1 MGPIL
6 RLTTTYLVEVS
17 ESDLKNIKKY
27 SLDSFLLND
36 LRSKRLLVVSGKSSM
51 RKSSEAVWKQEEKK
65 QEREF
70 YDKSK

>member
-36 LRSKRLLVVSGKSSM
+36 LRTKRLLVVSGKSSM
-51 RKSSEAVWKQEEKK
+51 RKSSEAVWKQEENK

>member
-1 MGPIL
+1 MGSIL

-36 LRSKRLLVVSGKSSM
+36 LRTKRLLIVSGKSSM

-65 QEREF
+65 QERDF
-70 YDKSK
+70 YDK

>member
-1 MGPIL
+1 MGSIL

-17 ESDLKNIKKY
+17 EDDLKNIKKY

-36 LRSKRLLVVSGKSSM
+36 LRTKRLLIVSGKSTM

-65 QEREF
+65 QERDF
-70 YDKSK
+70 YDK

>member
-36 LRSKRLLVVSGKSSM
+36 LRTKRLLVVSGKSSM

>member
-1 MGPIL
+1 MGSIL

-17 ESDLKNIKKY
+17 ENDLKNIKKY

-36 LRSKRLLVVSGKSSM
+36 LRTKRLLIVSGKSSM

-65 QEREF
+65 QERDF
-70 YDKSK
+70 YDK

>member
-1 MGPIL
+1 M
-6 RLTTTYLVEVS
+6 LTTTYLVEVS

-36 LRSKRLLVVSGKSSM
+36 LRTKRLLIVSGKSSM

-65 QEREF
+65 QERDF
-70 YDKSK
+70 YDK